1 MQRLELPHRLA
12 LGIALA
18 VLLAG
23 VAVAWRLA
31 GDAAP
36 QVSFAREV
44 QPILDAR
51 CTACH
56 PVSYPYLDLRAG
68 RSYDDLVRVPS
79 AINPAL
85 ERVLPGRPELSDLLA
100 HHPDPSNA
108 ELLGERERDLIRRW
122 IEQGAE
128 RN

>member
-1 MQRLELPHRLA
+1 MHRLQLHHRFAVGVALLALAGGAFGIRA
-12 LGIALA
+12 LGD
-18 VLLAG
+18 G
-23 VAVAWRLA
+23 
-31 GDAAP
+31 AP
-36 QVSFAREV
+36 RMSFSRDV
-44 QPILDAR
+44 QPIFDAR

-56 PVSYPYLDLRAG
+56 PISYPYLDLRAG
-68 RSYDDLVRVPS
+68 RSYDDLVGVPS
-79 AINPAL
+79 AIDPAL

-108 ELLGERERDLIRRW
+108 GLLGERERSVIRQW